1 MKAKTKR
8 QKNIANLEKVVGA
21 LRKKKQLSAKEA
33 AMLEYCE
40 NQLSA
45 LKAAEAAE
53 LKQKKDRQ
61 NKIVIGVSGAIA
73 ALVLVSCISNALSS
87 DETELASD
95 MRTDEAVVLENS
107 GGDSVDAETADSLA
121 TLDAET
127 VVSENQNETETETT
141 APEAQSNDTANAE
154 TVTETETATEET
166 EVIIPVVLDESQDNT
181 ETEETTVFTEETE
194 TAAVAA
200 PDDTPV
206 ETEAETEETHAPE
219 TEAKTARPAIGS
231 TVTISLSSIPSYSG
245 NPYTSVNNNVPYFT
259 EDDYTT
265 VSYEY
270 YSDLDSLGRCGVC
283 VASIGTDLMPTE
295 ERGSIGDVKPTGWHL
310 EKYDNVDGKYLYN
323 RCHLIGYQLSGEN
336 ANTKNLITGTRYMN
350 VQGMLPFENMVA
362 DYVKETG
369 NHVLYRSTPVFDG
382 NNLLASGVQLEGY
395 SVEDNGS
402 GICFNVFCYNVQPD
416 ISIDYATGDSTF
428 VGIVQEEIPETEE
441 TTAQTEPAEET
452 NPPSEQGVEVTYILN
467 TSSKKFHYP
476 TCSSVDDMKEK
487 NKQSFTG
494 TRDEAIA
501 QGYVPCKR
509 CNP

>member
-107 GGDSVDAETADSLA
+107 GSDSVDAETADSLA

-127 VVSENQNETETETT
+127 AVSENQNETETEAT
-141 APEAQSNDTANAE
+141 APETQSNDTA
-154 TVTETETATEET
+154 
-166 EVIIPVVLDESQDNT
+166 NT

-194 TAAVAA
+194 TAAVEA

-219 TEAKTARPAIGS
+219 TEAKTAQPAIGS